1 MKKARPWRGRKNTK
15 KEIRLVKPN
24 PKCLISHECVSNL
37 TVFIQPWDN
46 MLHTG
51 NFDLWSKLLHRASVY
66 SSATG
71 NCLIVNVLFWISAL
85 LCSKALYGDNVCFKW
100 CDVFKKNVCAQCA
113 PLKGALRLLLVAFR
127 VVITA
132 KVYCRGF
139 RLSTKATLVLR
150 RFGEAHLKRVHVS
163 IHTNTR
169 AGHSSTPGASLRGGS
184 ARFGLPSGR
193 IAVLASVELD

>member
-71 NCLIVNVLFWISAL
+71 NCLIVNVLFCISAL

-100 CDVFKKNVCAQCA
+100 CDVLKKCLRTVRPFKRC
-113 PLKGALRLLLVAFR
+113 
-127 VVITA
+127 
-132 KVYCRGF
+132 
-139 RLSTKATLVLR
+139 SEAT
-150 RFGEAHLKRVHVS
+150 
-163 IHTNTR
+163 
-169 AGHSSTPGASLRGGS
+169 
-184 ARFGLPSGR
+184 SGR
-193 IAVLASVELD
+193 IQGGHHCQGLLSRFPVVHEGNTGPAEVRGSASEARSRFHTHKHARRP